1 MQFSV
6 NVPDEKVSFFLELIK
21 NLRFVKI
28 EPVTVQEEEVTAEQ
42 LKAEIKE
49 AVNEMKLVRQGK
61 KKSRPIEDLLNE
73 LQH

>member
-1 MQFSV
+1 MQLSV

-73 LQH
+73 L

>member
-42 LKAEIKE
+42 LKADIKE

-73 LQH
+73 L

>member
-61 KKSRPIEDLLNE
+61 KKSRPVEDLLNE

>member
-73 LQH
+73 L

>member
-49 AVNEMKLVRQGK
+49 AVNEIKLVRQGK

-73 LQH
+73 P

>member
-6 NVPDEKVSFFLELIK
+6 EVPDNKVSFFLELIK

-28 EPVTVQEEEVTAEQ
+28 NPVLVQEDEVTAEQ

-49 AVNEMKLVRQGK
+49 AVNEMNFVRKGK
-61 KKSRPIEDLLNE
+61 VKSRPVEDLLNE
-73 LQH
+73 L